1 MFLVRGALRTMNV
14 RYVQPDYIVMPRKD
28 GHWADPDDVTRRLV
42 NTIRAHDATTDPEA
56 VTAKA
61 DFRSELGL
69 DDLDL
74 VEIFLEVEKDFFLEF
89 EDDTVEKFK
98 TINDAVEYISNYRF
112 ADTY

>member
-1 MFLVRGALRTMNV
+1 MFLTRGLLRTVAV
-14 RYVQPDYIVMPRKD
+14 RRYQPDYIVMPIKD
-28 GHWADPDDVTRRLV
+28 GHWVDPDDVTRRMI
-42 NTIRAHDATTDPEA
+42 NIIRAHDAVKDPEA
-56 VTAKA
+56 VTKTA
-61 DFRSELGL
+61 DLRSDVNL

-98 TINDAVEYISNYRF
+98 TIADAVEYISNYRF